1 MNYYLHRVWMILVIV
16 KNNYIMKKI
25 ITFIVFLSFSIIEN
39 PYLAQ
44 KLITTHNADTKGF
57 IMDSLTFKEG
67 SFIFTCPLTDY
78 SEKQYTHKINEL
90 QTALIGS
97 GLNTKDKIHFII
109 NSCKSE
115 EFTDCI
121 INKFDLDK
129 ESKKPNY
136 LLYFEVYYF
145 SKDPYFL
152 TRCQKLKGT
161 FKVTKSSFSEI
172 FHKIEFYQCPKD
184 APSQIPMFK
193 DVILETLQPNFSD
206 SEKIIIMEKQNIQLS
221 NDLRNT
227 KSLLE
232 SATEIIKNQDKR
244 INRLEVLLDTLHSTK
259 IKSLEQE
266 NYQAPSKG
274 EYVLPEKKKKES
286 LLNKLK
292 FAKEE
297 KNGSKD

>member
-1 MNYYLHRVWMILVIV
+1 
-16 KNNYIMKKI
+16 MKKI

-206 SEKIIIMEKQNIQLS
+206 SEKIIILEKQNIQLS
-221 NDLRNT
+221 NDLQNL
-227 KSLLE
+227 KSLFE
-232 SATEIIKNQDKR
+232 SANETIKNQEKR
-244 INRLEVLLDTLHSTK
+244 LNRQEVLLDTLHSPK
-259 IKSLEQE
+259 IKLLEQE

-274 EYVLPEKKKKES
+274 EYVLPKKKKKES
-286 LLNKLK
+286 LLNKFK
-292 FAKEE
+292 FAKKE

>member
-1 MNYYLHRVWMILVIV
+1 
-16 KNNYIMKKI
+16 
-25 ITFIVFLSFSIIEN
+25 
-39 PYLAQ
+39 
-44 KLITTHNADTKGF
+44 
-57 IMDSLTFKEG
+57 
-67 SFIFTCPLTDY
+67 
-78 SEKQYTHKINEL
+78 
-90 QTALIGS
+90 
-97 GLNTKDKIHFII
+97 
-109 NSCKSE
+109 
-115 EFTDCI
+115 
-121 INKFDLDK
+121 
-129 ESKKPNY
+129 
-136 LLYFEVYYF
+136 
-145 SKDPYFL
+145 
-152 TRCQKLKGT
+152 
-161 FKVTKSSFSEI
+161 
-172 FHKIEFYQCPKD
+172 
-184 APSQIPMFK
+184 MFK

>member
-1 MNYYLHRVWMILVIV
+1 MILVIV

-206 SEKIIIMEKQNIQLS
+206 SEKIIILEKQNIQLS
-221 NDLRNT
+221 NDLQNL
-227 KSLLE
+227 KSLFE
-232 SATEIIKNQDKR
+232 SANETIKNQEKR
-244 INRLEVLLDTLHSTK
+244 LNRQEVLLDTLHSPK
-259 IKSLEQE
+259 IKLLEQE

-274 EYVLPEKKKKES
+274 EYVLPKKKKKES
-286 LLNKLK
+286 LLNKFK
-292 FAKEE
+292 FAKKE

>member
-1 MNYYLHRVWMILVIV
+1 
-16 KNNYIMKKI
+16 MKKI
-25 ITFIVFLSFSIIEN
+25 LTLFVFILVFIKGNHFI
-39 PYLAQ
+39 AQ
-44 KLITTHNADTKGF
+44 RLVTIHKADTNGF
-57 IMDSLTFKEG
+57 VMDNSSFKDG

-78 SEKQYTHKINEL
+78 SEKQYTDKINEL

-97 GLNTKDKIHFII
+97 GLNTKDMIHFII

-136 LLYFEVYYF
+136 LLYLEVYYF

-161 FKVTKSSFSEI
+161 FKVTKSSFSEL
-172 FHKIEFYQCPKD
+172 FHKIELKNCPND
-184 APSQIPMFK
+184 ATAQIPMFK

-206 SEKIIIMEKQNIQLS
+206 SEKIINMEKQNKQLT
-221 NDLRNT
+221 NDLLDT
-227 KSLLE
+227 KALLE
-232 SATEIIKNQDKR
+232 SAKEIIINQDKR
-244 INRLEVLLDTLHSTK
+244 INRLEVLLDTLHSSK
-259 IKSLEQE
+259 IKLLEQE

-274 EYVLPEKKKKES
+274 EYVLPEKKKEES

-292 FAKEE
+292 FVKKE